1 MSITLGIFS
10 VILLI
15 TLGITYWAARQ
26 TATTSDFYAADSRL
40 TAAQNGFALAGDWC
54 SAAAFLGFTGLTALY
69 GMDGAFYA
77 LGPLVAFCTV
87 LLLISEPLRNTGQ
100 YTLGD
105 VIRSRMQ
112 SRTSLLA
119 AIAGTVV
126 VNFAYLMPQMSGAG
140 VLVHLLTGISY
151 DWAVIFVGAS
161 MIVYVAFGGMIA
173 TTWVQIVKAVLMLG
187 AGAIILVLALAQVG
201 FNPLAL
207 FSAAEAKYG
216 AGFLLPGNYLKN
228 PFDQISL
235 GLGYTLGLAGL
246 PHVMTRFYT
255 VPDAKTARR
264 SVVWVMFLAGA
275 FFAGTTLFGLA
286 AADFVGQDAIRAA
299 DKGGN
304 LTLPLLAQY
313 LGGGKGTLGG
323 DVMLGFVAAVAVAT
337 ILAVVSALTLST
349 SSAIAHDFY
358 VNWLKRGQVDGRREV
373 WIARLIT
380 ILIGLL
386 AIALGVLA
394 QGVNVAVLVI
404 LAICI
409 AAGANFPVLILSLF
423 WRRFNTGGVVGG
435 MTAGLISSVV
445 LAMIGPAMRG
455 ADALWPLVNPTV
467 VSLPLGFLG
476 AVLGT
481 FIAGRDREN
490 EKRFDAFLL
499 QVHTGI
505 ASD

>member
-1 MSITLGIFS
+1 MTITLGIFS
-10 VILLI
+10 IILLI
-15 TLGITYWAARQ
+15 TLGITYWAAKR
-26 TATTSDFYAADSRL
+26 TATTSDFYAADSQL
-40 TAAQNGFALAGDWC
+40 TASQNGFALAGDWC

-87 LLLISEPLRNTGQ
+87 LFLIAEPMRNTGK

-105 VIRSRMQ
+105 IIRSRMQ
-112 SRTSLLA
+112 TRTSLLA

-126 VNFAYLMPQMSGAG
+126 VNFAYLMPQMAGAG
-140 VLVHLLTGISY
+140 VLVRLLTGISY
-151 DWAVIFVGAS
+151 DWAVIFVGVS
-161 MIVYVAFGGMIA
+161 MIVYVAFGGMLA
-173 TTWVQIVKAVLMLG
+173 TTWVQIVKAVLMLS
-187 AGAIILVLALAQVG
+187 AGAIILVMILSLVH
-201 FNPLAL
+201 FNPLTL
-207 FSAAEAKYG
+207 FAEVEQKYTAKY
-216 AGFLLPGNYLKN
+216 LLPGNYLKN

-235 GLGYTLGLAGL
+235 GLGYMIGLAGL

-255 VPDAKTARR
+255 VPDARTARR
-264 SVVWVMFLAGA
+264 SVVWVMALAGA

-286 AADFVGQDAIRAA
+286 AANFVGQDAIRAA

-313 LGGGKGTLGG
+313 LGGGKGTFGG
-323 DVMLGFVAAVAVAT
+323 DLMLGFVAAVAVAT

-349 SSAIAHDFY
+349 SSTIAHDFY
-358 VNWLKRGQVDGRREV
+358 TNWLKRGRVYGKREV
-373 WIARLIT
+373 QIARISAVV
-380 ILIGLL
+380 IGLL
-386 AIALGVLA
+386 AIALGILA

-404 LAICI
+404 LAICV
-409 AAGANFPVLILSLF
+409 AASANFPVLILSLF

-435 MTAGLISSVV
+435 MSVGLLSSVV

-476 AVLGT
+476 AYLGT
-481 FIAGRDREN
+481 LIAGHDAEN
-490 EKRFDAFLL
+490 EKRFDAFLM

-505 ASD
+505 VPK

>member
-1 MSITLGIFS
+1 
-10 VILLI
+10 
-15 TLGITYWAARQ
+15 
-26 TATTSDFYAADSRL
+26 
-40 TAAQNGFALAGDWC
+40 
-54 SAAAFLGFTGLTALY
+54 
-69 GMDGAFYA
+69 
-77 LGPLVAFCTV
+77 
-87 LLLISEPLRNTGQ
+87 
-100 YTLGD
+100 
-105 VIRSRMQ
+105 
-112 SRTSLLA
+112 
-119 AIAGTVV
+119 
-126 VNFAYLMPQMSGAG
+126 
-140 VLVHLLTGISY
+140 
-151 DWAVIFVGAS
+151 
-161 MIVYVAFGGMIA
+161 
-173 TTWVQIVKAVLMLG
+173 
-187 AGAIILVLALAQVG
+187 
-201 FNPLAL
+201 
-207 FSAAEAKYG
+207 
-216 AGFLLPGNYLKN
+216 
-228 PFDQISL
+228 
-235 GLGYTLGLAGL
+235 
-246 PHVMTRFYT
+246 MTRFYT

-373 WIARLIT
+373 WIARLTT

-409 AAGANFPVLILSLF
+409 AASANFPVLILSLF

-435 MTAGLISSVV
+435 MTVGLISSVV

-455 ADALWPLVNPTV
+455 ADARCGLWSTRPWFRCRWDSSAPCSARLSPVATARTRNASIVAGSHRHRIRLVWWFGN
-467 VSLPLGFLG
+467 SLHFAASRSIRSSQKSRPQNAANFGFATPG
-476 AVLGT
+476 P
-481 FIAGRDREN
+481 
-490 EKRFDAFLL
+490 
-499 QVHTGI
+499 
-505 ASD
+505 